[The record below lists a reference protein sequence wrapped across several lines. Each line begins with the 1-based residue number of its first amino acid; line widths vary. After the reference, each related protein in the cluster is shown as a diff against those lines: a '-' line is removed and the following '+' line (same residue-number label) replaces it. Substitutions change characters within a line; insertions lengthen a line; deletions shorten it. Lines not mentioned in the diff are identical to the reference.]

1 MDGREQLTINNEYFL
16 ASPHIFKIH
25 GNDKRELE
33 ARLTIKRKSEVIKN
47 GIGFMYFFKEYE
59 SGSTYISA
67 SIHFEVYLEEK
78 NYESIYNSIIN
89 QNSINELMLV
99 VDGKDLTYGYVP
111 YGSEKIWNTTN
122 ENPKLLINDF
132 NISFSNSGNT
142 EEAESE
148 KVTEKLLKEIKE
160 IKFYIAIVA
169 VVAAIQIM
177 NKFFG

>member
-1 MDGREQLTINNEYFL
+1 M
-16 ASPHIFKIH
+16 K
-25 GNDKRELE
+25 
-33 ARLTIKRKSEVIKN
+33 V
-47 GIGFMYFFKEYE
+47 
-59 SGSTYISA
+59 
-67 SIHFEVYLEEK
+67 
-78 NYESIYNSIIN
+78 YNSIIN

-99 VDGKDLTYGYVP
+99 VDGKDLTYGYAP
-111 YGSEKIWNTTN
+111 DGSEKIWNTTN

-132 NISFSNSGNT
+132 NISFSNSENI